1 MIVRAAITS
10 SSQPPD
16 LIDDERVQRESWC
29 ALSLLHVYWLHT
41 AWCIHDTGPVYAG
54 YVYLTGYWQPPDTQS
69 RTHTRMPFLISQ
81 LSKSYWASDWSV
93 CARSWPLIGWCWT
106 QPGPGSRQ
114 WVIISAFGLDLA
126 AMPNINRIYRLVQA
140 EEWNITIVFYWVCGP
155 ALSARCSLNGSVTPG
170 SNPGPLIGQW
180 ARILD
185 SHWLIS

>member
-1 MIVRAAITS
+1 MTKEFREKVCVRCHSFMS
-10 SSQPPD
+10 SDCIQ
-16 LIDDERVQRESWC
+16 
-29 ALSLLHVYWLHT
+29 HG
-41 AWCIHDTGPVYAG
+41 CIHDTGSVLGAG

-170 SNPGPLIGQW
+170 SHSGPLIGQW